1 MNKKNIKDIVI
12 LGGGTAGWLT
22 ANHLASHYRQSIA
35 SGHLSV
41 TLIDSPDVA
50 TVGVGEGT
58 VPVIRET
65 LKSFGISETQLLVQC
80 DATFKQSIKFV
91 DWTYNP
97 SAKPNNFYH
106 HLFEY
111 PHLGN
116 GDISAFWL
124 QNKDLCPEHYA
135 SCVSIQ
141 HDICEAGLAP
151 KNIQTPEYA
160 GLVSYAYHLDANKFT
175 ELLRNNAINNLAVKH
190 IHAHVTE
197 VKQSAEGYISE
208 LKLLNNGGVKG
219 DLFVDCSGFEG
230 KLINKT
236 LNGSFVDKSDVLLCD
251 TALAIQVPYK
261 ENQKLIKPY
270 TIAHAQKAG
279 WIWDI
284 GLTTRRGVGLV
295 YSSQH
300 IDEDSAYQELASYLN
315 EGSIDARKIPM
326 RTGYQKQPWLKNCVA
341 IGLSQGFVEPLEATG
356 LLVFDMTAKM
366 LATKLPM
373 DFDEM
378 QSIANKYN
386 TQLNE
391 IWENIIDFIKLH
403 YCISKRDDT
412 QFWLDNR
419 DEANIPDTLLQKLK
433 YWKTHIPS
441 QFDFER
447 TTDLFKLEN
456 YLYVLYGM
464 EFDVDKAAISNRFP
478 SMNSSVIH
486 IEKVKNA
493 SDSAKKALQK
503 QRDLLEKIKQH
514 GLGKI

>member
-1 MNKKNIKDIVI
+1 MNKKNIRDIII

-22 ANHLASHYRQSIA
+22 ANHLASHYKQSIA
-35 SGHLSV
+35 AGNLSV
-41 TLIDSPDVA
+41 RLIDSPDVA

-65 LKSFGISETQLLVQC
+65 LKSFGICETQLLMQC

-97 SAKPNNFYH
+97 LEKPNNFYH

-116 GDISAFWL
+116 NSINAFWL
-124 QNKDLCPEHYA
+124 QTKDKSPQHYA

-141 HDICEAGLAP
+141 HDICEANLAP
-151 KNIQTPEYA
+151 KNILTPEY
-160 GLVSYAYHLDANKFT
+160 GGIVNYAYHLDASKFT
-175 ELLRNNAINNLAVKH
+175 ELLKDNAITNLAVSH
-190 IHAHVTE
+190 THAHVTN
-197 VKQSAEGYISE
+197 VKLTPDGYINE
-208 LKLLNNGGVKG
+208 LELLNEGVVSG

-236 LNGSFVDKSDVLLCD
+236 LGGTFVDKSGVLLCD
-251 TALAIQVPYK
+251 TALAIQVPYQ
-261 ENQKLIKPY
+261 NQEQVIKPY
-270 TIAHAQKAG
+270 TVAHAQKAG

-295 YSSQH
+295 YSSSH
-300 IDEDSAYQELASYLN
+300 INEDNAYKELANYLN
-315 EGSIDARKIPM
+315 TDSVDARKIPM
-326 RTGYQKQPWLKNCVA
+326 TTGYQKEPWVKNCIS

-366 LATKLPM
+366 LATKLPVN
-373 DFDEM
+373 FCEM
-378 QSIANKYN
+378 EGIAKNYN
-386 TQLNE
+386 QQVVA

-412 QFWLDNR
+412 QFWRDNR
-419 DEANIPDTLLQKLK
+419 DEENIPERLLEKLK
-433 YWKTHIPS
+433 YWRTHIPS

-456 YLYVLYGM
+456 YLYVMYGM
-464 EFDVDKAAISNRFP
+464 DFDVDKSAIAQRHPSLNAATSH
-478 SMNSSVIH
+478 MN
-486 IEKVKNA
+486 KVQQA
-493 SDSAKKALQK
+493 SQLAMKSLEK
-503 QRDLLEKIKQH
+503 QRDLLIKIKQH